1 MFLCGWDVM
10 DVLRVN
16 GSERRYDPGE
26 MPGTLSDLL
35 QELSVEAAT
44 VVAEV
49 DGVIIRR
56 EEFGRTPL
64 TGGQSIELVK
74 FMGGG

>member
-1 MFLCGWDVM
+1 M
-10 DVLRVN
+10 DVLKVN
-16 GSERRYDPGE
+16 GVERRYGPGE

-35 QELSVEAAT
+35 QELRVEVAT

-56 EEFGRTPL
+56 EEFVRTPL

>member
-1 MFLCGWDVM
+1 M
-10 DVLRVN
+10 DVLKVN
-16 GSERRYDPGE
+16 GVERRYGPGK

-35 QELSVEAAT
+35 QELSVEAGT

-56 EEFGRTPL
+56 EEFVRTPL

>member
-1 MFLCGWDVM
+1 
-10 DVLRVN
+10 
-16 GSERRYDPGE
+16 

-35 QELSVEAAT
+35 QELGVQAGT

-49 DGVIIRR
+49 GGVIIRR

-64 TGGQSIELVK
+64 ADGQSIELVR